1 MKDSRAEGDAEGGP
15 SQAPQVARS
24 LGGQLGAFQSHLIKN
39 PDVMEQM
46 LNTPVMQTVLQN
58 GDMLSSLV
66 SMNRQMRELMDD
78 NPELRRMLMDPS
90 MMKSSAEAFQDPLA
104 VRELI
109 SNTETAVANINAT
122 VPGGYDSLRRLYE
135 ECSSGGKECEDDR
148 GGGEP
153 AVPPQIREAREAAE
167 DAEKL
172 AEMSRPPVWA
182 EAFDPSAMAAMM
194 QDPNMHQLMSSVF
207 RSAENAHKVGARS
220 SEKSGGN
227 NPSLKPFCEPTLLQL
242 MFDPQTLQSMSKLE
256 GSMEML
262 DGKHIPA
269 IAEAAEAGGKMGP
282 KLSGLSLGSPAANF
296 AQSFSSF
303 IEAQNENPE
312 VLYRAQLSALKA
324 SGFYDVE
331 KNIAALRRTDGNVNR
346 AIDLLISHVNDPNAG
361 LNEEA
366 DVGNR

>member
-1 MKDSRAEGDAEGGP
+1 MKDSRAEGDADGGA

-39 PDVMEQM
+39 PDVKTWVHLFCGRVMEQM
-46 LNTPVMQTVLQN
+46 LNTQVMQTVLQN

-90 MMKSSAEAFQDPLA
+90 IMKASAEAFQDPLA

-135 ECSSGGKECEDDR
+135 ECSRGGKECEDDR

-153 AVPPQIREAREAAE
+153 AVAPQIREARDAAE

-172 AEMSRPPVWA
+172 AEMSMPPVWA

-207 RSAENAHKVGARS
+207 RSAENAHKLGARS
-220 SEKSGGN
+220 SEK
-227 NPSLKPFCEPTLLQL
+227 
-242 MFDPQTLQSMSKLE
+242 
-256 GSMEML
+256 
-262 DGKHIPA
+262 
-269 IAEAAEAGGKMGP
+269 
-282 KLSGLSLGSPAANF
+282 
-296 AQSFSSF
+296 
-303 IEAQNENPE
+303 
-312 VLYRAQLSALKA
+312 
-324 SGFYDVE
+324 
-331 KNIAALRRTDGNVNR
+331 
-346 AIDLLISHVNDPNAG
+346 
-361 LNEEA
+361 
-366 DVGNR
+366 